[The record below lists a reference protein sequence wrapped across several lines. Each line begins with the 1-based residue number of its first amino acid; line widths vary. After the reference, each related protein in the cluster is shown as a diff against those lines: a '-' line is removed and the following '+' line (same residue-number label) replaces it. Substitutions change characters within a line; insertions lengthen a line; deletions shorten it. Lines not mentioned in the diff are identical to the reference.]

1 MSITPRPDI
10 SGIFCRPLLRIYVP
24 LQIRAS
30 RGWSASLLAVD
41 QCSAAWGHSG
51 HTHTHTLDSLKVE
64 LWKNMKCSTDLIY
77 ELYLVPSTVTML
89 IDARCALELVF
100 AVNDDNKGGT
110 RLYLPNPH
118 GPRIPLRFV
127 CLFYEASIVCLES
140 LISR

>member
-10 SGIFCRPLLRIYVP
+10 SNIFCRPLLRIYVP

-64 LWKNMKCSTDLIY
+64 LWKNMKCSIDLIY

-89 IDARCALELVF
+89 VDARCALELVF
-100 AVNDDNKGGT
+100 AVNDDNKAAQDST
-110 RLYLPNPH
+110 CPILMVRVF
-118 GPRIPLRFV
+118 R
-127 CLFYEASIVCLES
+127 CDLFAYSMRPQLSALKA
-140 LISR
+140 

>member
-41 QCSAAWGHSG
+41 QCSAAWGHSEHT

-64 LWKNMKCSTDLIY
+64 LWKNMKCSMDLIY
-77 ELYLVPSTVTML
+77 ELYLVPSITVTMPV
-89 IDARCALELVF
+89 DARFALELVF
-100 AVNDDNKGGT
+100 AVNDDNKAAQDST
-110 RLYLPNPH
+110 CPILMVRVF
-118 GPRIPLRFV
+118 R
-127 CLFYEASIVCLES
+127 CDLFAYSMRPQLSALKA
-140 LISR
+140 